1 MKSAV
6 IAANNLTK
14 TFAGK
19 DVIRTCNLTVEQ
31 GSIYGFWGRN
41 GAGKASVFKLL
52 LGFLKPTAGAAS
64 VFSG

>member
-31 GSIYGFWGRN
+31 GSIYGFGDATAQEKPPCSSCCWG
-41 GAGKASVFKLL
+41 S
-52 LGFLKPTAGAAS
+52 
-64 VFSG
+64 